1 MPRPIQANLDL
12 SALENNLRVARRT
25 TSARI
30 MSVIKADG
38 YGHGLMRAA
47 EALAATDGYALLD
60 IRDAVRLREA
70 GYRQTILL
78 LEGCFS
84 ADELPVIAE
93 YGLTC
98 VIHSPWQ
105 IAMLDACPGKGKLD
119 VWLKVNS
126 GMNRLGFPLQ
136 QVAQTMD
143 QLRRHRAVREITLMT
158 HFATADDS
166 RGIAE
171 PLALFNDLAASYR
184 VARSLAN
191 SATLLRYPE
200 AHGDWVR
207 PGIMLYGASPF
218 AEVSAQ
224 ELGLKP
230 VMTLNSR
237 IIATQELRA
246 GDEVG
251 YGALFRAEHNMR
263 IGIVACGYADGYPRQ
278 SGRVE
283 PEAAPRPDEVR
294 VSDETTSH
302 STKPEKRWQ
311 VAGYGGVPLAG
322 VPGTHRPT
330 PGGYA
335 LSGTP
340 ILVDGQRTRTLGR
353 VSMDMLCVDLS
364 TLPQAGVGS
373 RVVMWG
379 EGMPIEEVARA
390 AGTVSY
396 ELMCALTPRV
406 PVV

>member
-1 MPRPIQANLDL
+1 MPRPIQASLDL
-12 SALENNLRVARRT
+12 SALENNLRVARRA

-47 EALAATDGYALLD
+47 DALAATDGYALLD
-60 IRDAVRLREA
+60 LADAVRLREA

-78 LEGCFS
+78 LEGFFS
-84 ADELPVIAE
+84 AEELPVIAE
-93 YGLTC
+93 YDLTC

-105 IAMLDACPGKGKLD
+105 IALLDAYPASGSLD

-126 GMNRLGFPLQ
+126 GMNRLGFAPQ
-136 QVAQTMD
+136 QVAQSME

-158 HFATADDS
+158 HFANADEA

-171 PLALFNDLAASYR
+171 PLALFNDLAAPYR

-191 SATLLRYPE
+191 SAALLRYPE

-218 AEVSAQ
+218 APDIGEQFSAQ
-224 ELGLKP
+224 QLGLKP
-230 VMTLNSR
+230 AMTLSSR
-237 IIATQELRA
+237 IIATQDLRA

-251 YGALFRAEHNMR
+251 YGALFRADHPMR
-263 IGIVACGYADGYPRQ
+263 IGIVACGYADGYPR
-278 SGRVE
+278 SAPCGRVE
-283 PEAAPRPDEVR
+283 PEA
-294 VSDETTSH
+294 
-302 STKPEKRWQ
+302 
-311 VAGYGGVPLAG
+311 
-322 VPGTHRPT
+322 PGTRRPT
-330 PGGYA
+330 LGGWN
-335 LSGTP
+335 GTP
-340 ILVDGQRTRTLGR
+340 VLVDGQRTRTVGR

-364 TLPQAGVGS
+364 TLPGADVGS
-373 RVVMWG
+373 PVVLWG

-396 ELMCALTPRV
+396 ELMCALTTRV
-406 PVV
+406 PVVV